1 MPQRGKID
9 VSVIC
14 VSSSAE
20 QVTWPHPGQEWQQH
34 PDLCL
39 EKLSSGR
46 NKVCAVFFTLTQSSQ
61 KCHSFLC
68 SFQMKINMNYHI
80 IPFLFWFL
88 YNFICSV
95 KVQIWCELKA
105 YSFTLDI
112 SFLYNFISYCMGH
125 YQLLHQPHEKYFC
138 ISYKF
143 WLNILQLVKLMMV
156 LLYQCICS
164 RTSELLFAYFS
175 L

>member
-68 SFQMKINMNYHI
+68 SFQMKINMNYHSI
-80 IPFLFWFL
+80 SFLIF
-88 YNFICSV
+88 
-95 KVQIWCELKA
+95 VQFYLFSKGADLMWT
-105 YSFTLDI
+105 YSFTLDV

-143 WLNILQLVKLMMV
+143 WLNILQLVKLMML